1 MPTSLCPPYIPH
13 APFSR
18 RSFFALAATAASYA
32 ALGPVAFEGAPLDRA
47 GQHHLFRQARA
58 AEIRNPQST
67 IEGILGATR
76 CALDELKAHYER
88 GGLGDETVKK
98 FLNSVMQEELR
109 PIRERRE
116 MWAGRLPE
124 VYELLRVGS
133 EKARAKAAQTLAEV
147 RHAMRIDYFDNDNLL
162 K

>member
-47 GQHHLFRQARA
+47 GQHHLFRQAWA

-67 IEGILGATR
+67 IEDILGATR
-76 CALDELKAHYER
+76 CALDELKAHEYDSYY
-88 GGLGDETVKK
+88 LGT
-98 FLNSVMQEELR
+98 
-109 PIRERRE
+109 P
-116 MWAGRLPE
+116 
-124 VYELLRVGS
+124 
-133 EKARAKAAQTLAEV
+133 
-147 RHAMRIDYFDNDNLL
+147 
-162 K
+162 